1 MFKKD
6 DLNVGEFNHGQGSL
20 LHTRNNKEIFA
31 EIITHFFHRQLTRE
45 ISRKF

>member
-6 DLNVGEFNHGQGSL
+6 DLKVSEFNHGQGSL
-20 LHTRNNKEIFA
+20 LHTRNNKEICA
-31 EIITHFFHRQLTRE
+31 EIITHFFQLKRE